1 MDMALVLLKRIFIM
15 FAFMAIGCILY
26 KRKLVSDQGTKAM
39 GNVLLYIVVPAVI
52 IKSFNIP
59 SSPDVTSK
67 MLISFA
73 AGGACMALSM
83 IIAWLFFRKN
93 PMENFSA
100 AFFNAGFLGV
110 PLVAYVLGEDS
121 VIYVVALVFLIGF
134 LQWTYGVYIITKDKK
149 NIAPKKIIFNPSLI
163 GLVLGLIVYFMPFD
177 LPPLITTGI
186 NDMAAMNAPLAMLI
200 LGAYFA
206 QTDVKKFFT
215 DKKAYLVCLI
225 RLVITPLATLAL
237 LSVLPRSLNSIRL
250 AVLINVITPVGSN
263 APIFGQLFDK
273 DYVSSTRYVS
283 LSTILCIISMPL
295 VILLANLL
303 WVK

>member
-1 MDMALVLLKRIFIM
+1 MALVLLKRIFIM

-26 KRKLVSDQGTKAM
+26 KRKLVSDQGTKTM

-59 SSPDVTSK
+59 SSPDITSK

-83 IIAWLFFRKN
+83 IIAWLVFRKN

-100 AFFNAGFLGV
+100 AFFNSGFLGV

-177 LPPLITTGI
+177 LPALITTGI

-215 DKKAYLVCLI
+215 DKQAYLVCLI